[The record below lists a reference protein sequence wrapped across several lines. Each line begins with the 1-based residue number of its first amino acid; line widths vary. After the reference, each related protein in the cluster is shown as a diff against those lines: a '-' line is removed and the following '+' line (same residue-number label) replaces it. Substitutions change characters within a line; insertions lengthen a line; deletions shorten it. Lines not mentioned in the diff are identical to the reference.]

1 MSIWKKTLY
10 KGQSEFNGE
19 VEVVEN
25 LGTRRLIAAG
35 FTQSQSL
42 KSDGLTGLHYWDSL
56 VPKELV
62 LGADARILL
71 LGLGAG
77 TVAKIITHRFGPV
90 AIDGVEIDPLMV
102 ELGKKYFSLDEPNLN
117 IIITDAASFVK
128 EARYKYNL
136 ICMDIFMGGVVPK
149 EFESKEFLDGVKGLL
164 KDDGT
169 LAINKIF
176 SGKEELKKF
185 EDFVQSVFPVVHSQV
200 VRGDPKLDNVIVY
213 AQR

>member
-1 MSIWKKTLY
+1 MSIWAKTLY
-10 KGQSEFNGE
+10 KGQSKLNGE
-19 VEVVEN
+19 VKVVEN
-25 LGTRRLIAAG
+25 SGTRRLIAAG

-42 KSDGLTGLHYWDSL
+42 RSDGCTGFQYWDSL
-56 VPKELV
+56 VPEGLTF
-62 LGADARILL
+62 GADARVLI

-77 TVAKIITHRFGPV
+77 TTAKIITRRFGPV

-128 EARYKYNL
+128 EARFKYDL
-136 ICMDIFMGGVVPK
+136 ICLDIFMGGVVPK

-164 KDDGT
+164 KDEGV

-176 SGKEELKKF
+176 SGKEELETF
-185 EDFVQSVFPVVHSQV
+185 EEFIRSVFPVVHSQV
-200 VRGDPKLDNVIVY
+200 VRGDPELDNVIVY

>member
-10 KGQSEFNGE
+10 KGQSSYNGE
-19 VEVVEN
+19 VEVVESF
-25 LGTRRLIAAG
+25 GTRRLVAAG

-42 KSDGLTGLHYWDSL
+42 RGDGRTGLHYWDSL
-56 VPKELV
+56 VPEGLT
-62 LGADARILL
+62 LGADARALI

-77 TVAKIITHRFGPV
+77 TTAKIITHRFGPV

-117 IIITDAASFVK
+117 IIIADAASFVK
-128 EARYKYNL
+128 EARYKYDL
-136 ICMDIFMGGVVPK
+136 VCMDLFMGGVVPK
-149 EFESKEFLDGVKGLL
+149 EFESREFFDGIKGLL
-164 KDDGT
+164 KDDST

-176 SGKEELKKF
+176 SGKEELKRF
-185 EDFVQSVFPVVHSQV
+185 EEFIQSVFPVVHSQV

-213 AQR
+213 AQL